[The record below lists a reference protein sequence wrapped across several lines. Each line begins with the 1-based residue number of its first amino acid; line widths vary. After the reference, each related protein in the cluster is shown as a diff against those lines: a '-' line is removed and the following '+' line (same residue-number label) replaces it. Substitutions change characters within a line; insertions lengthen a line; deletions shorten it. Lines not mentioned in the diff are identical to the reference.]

1 MKIRFIDSNSD
12 SLAYNVGDIFDGR
25 ISCCDESESDIS
37 ELKFEIDDEPA
48 AYVYNKITG
57 RREIGWSLHCQDVF
71 LIVDQETNQI
81 LFTSKN
87 YDRRHRSDEFIA
99 ELREAIDNE
108 FNIAPP
114 SKFELSS
121 EVEFMDI

>member
-1 MKIRFIDSNSD
+1 MRIRFIDSNSG
-12 SLAYNVGDIFDGR
+12 SLAYNVGDIFDGN

-48 AYVYNKITG
+48 AYVYNKNTG

-71 LIVDQETNQI
+71 LIVDQKTNQI
-81 LFTSKN
+81 LFTSKK
-87 YDRRHRSDEFIA
+87 YDRRHRGDEFIA
-99 ELREAIDNE
+99 ELHEAIASD
-108 FNIAPP
+108 FDITPL